1 MKGLVNG
8 QVVELTEE
16 QIKEFNFNFDKKD
29 NPIPTDKDRLSALE
43 NAFAEFVLSLTGGDI
58 Q

>member
-1 MKGLVNG
+1 MKGLING
-8 QVVELTEE
+8 EIRELTKEE
-16 QIKEFNFNFDKKD
+16 IEKLNNIQLPQI
-29 NPIPTDKDRLSALE
+29 ITDKQRISALE